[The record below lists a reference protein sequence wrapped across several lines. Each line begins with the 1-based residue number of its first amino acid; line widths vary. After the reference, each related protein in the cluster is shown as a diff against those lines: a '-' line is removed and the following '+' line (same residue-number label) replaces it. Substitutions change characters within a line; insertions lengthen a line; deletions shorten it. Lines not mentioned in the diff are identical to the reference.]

1 MSLVWLAVLCLV
13 LTMFFSAAEMAFI
26 AANRLRLKHL
36 AEEGSGVARSYLEAF
51 RQPERVLSTAMIGVT
66 ISHIVAAAA
75 VTWVLLPMLGWM
87 TPYVVTILLTPV
99 MLVLGEII
107 PKAVAREWASSL
119 ILRLYRP
126 LTWAAVMLVPFVS
139 FANFVVGAVLRAF
152 GARGGDMRAF
162 VSREE
167 LKALLQL
174 EPGEADVTTIEAQLI
189 DKIFDLGDTTVR
201 EVMVPLVEVAMLP
214 DTATPRDAV
223 AFIMDRGFSR
233 VPIYRQRETN
243 VVGVVGAK
251 DILSRGAAVRTL
263 DELKRQPYYVP
274 ETKRIDDL
282 LREMQRNRT
291 HMAVVVDEYGGAT
304 GVVTLEDI
312 LEQIVGDI
320 HDEHERAAAPA
331 ERLPDGS
338 YRVSARANI
347 DELNEAL
354 DWTLPKRDYE
364 TVAGLVLATLHR
376 IPRAGEE
383 FQIAGYS
390 ITVLE
395 SDARRVISVKIV
407 PAAGASLPAAG
418 PSSS

>member
-1 MSLVWLAVLCLV
+1 VSLIWLAVLCLV

-26 AANRLRLKHL
+26 AANRLRLKYL
-36 AEEGSGVARSYLEAF
+36 AEEGNGVARSYLEAF

-66 ISHIVAAAA
+66 ISHIVAASA
-75 VTWVLLPMLGWM
+75 VTWVFLPMLGWM

-99 MLVLGEII
+99 MLVVGEII
-107 PKAVAREWASSL
+107 PKAVAREWATSL
-119 ILRLYRP
+119 ILRFYRP

-139 FANFVVGAVLRAF
+139 FANVVVGAILRTF
-152 GARGGDMRAF
+152 GGRQGDMRAF

-223 AFIMDRGFSR
+223 AFVMERGFSR

-243 VVGVVGAK
+243 IVGVVGAK
-251 DILSRGAAVRTL
+251 DILSRGASVRTL
-263 DELKRQPYYVP
+263 DELKRPPYYVP

-291 HMAVVVDEYGGAT
+291 HMAVVVDEYGGST

-320 HDEHERAAAPA
+320 HDEHERASAPA

-338 YRVSARANI
+338 YRVAARANI

-383 FQIAGYS
+383 FQVAGYS

-407 PAAGASLPAAG
+407 PVAGSNLPVAG
-418 PSSS
+418 TSSS

>member
-1 MSLVWLAVLCLV
+1 MSLIWLAVVCLI

-26 AANRLRLKHL
+26 AANRLRLRYL
-36 AEEGSGVARSYLEAF
+36 AEEGNGTAQSYLEAF
-51 RQPERVLSTAMIGVT
+51 RQPERVLSSAMIGVT
-66 ISHIVAAAA
+66 ICHIVAASA
-75 VTWVLLPMLGWM
+75 VTWLLLPLLGGM
-87 TPYVVTILLTPV
+87 APIVVTILLTPV
-99 MLVLGEII
+99 MLVVGEII
-107 PKAVAREWASSL
+107 PKAIAREWATSL

-126 LTWAAVMLVPFVS
+126 LTWAAVLLVPFVS
-139 FANFVVGAVLRAF
+139 FANVVVGAILRMF
-152 GARGGDMRAF
+152 GGRQADMRAF

-201 EVMVPLVEVAMLP
+201 EVMVPLVEVAMLA
-214 DTATPRDAV
+214 DAATPRDAV

-233 VPIYRQRETN
+233 VPIFRQRETN
-243 VVGVVGAK
+243 IVGVVGAK

-263 DELKRQPYYVP
+263 DELKRPPYYVP

-291 HMAVVVDEYGGAT
+291 HMAVVVDEYGGST

-338 YRVSARANI
+338 YRVAARANI

-354 DWTLPKRDYE
+354 DWSLPKRDYE

-395 SDARRVISVKIV
+395 SDARRVISVKITPVSAINLPV
-407 PAAGASLPAAG
+407 PGT
-418 PSSS
+418 SSP